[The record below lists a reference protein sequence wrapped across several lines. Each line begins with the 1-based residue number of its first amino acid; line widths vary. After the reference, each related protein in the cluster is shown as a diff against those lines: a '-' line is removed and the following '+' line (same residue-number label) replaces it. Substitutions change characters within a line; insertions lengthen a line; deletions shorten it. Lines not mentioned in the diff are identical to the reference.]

1 MQEHSLSR
9 EEEKDHLL
17 NGGWTEDSAF
27 IHFITRLFS
36 ILTPHIPG
44 SFLLAEPLF
53 TPLRGNE
60 LQTLHS
66 SSSQTTPIAALN
78 ALHEFGYWKDNNN
91 QHGVILTPE
100 DAADAVIE
108 RCFIDTPTPSS
119 LTILDPACGTGIL
132 LCRSLLWAY
141 RNKLFSTSQEAAN
154 FIRHSIYGIDR
165 DPVAVSLSR
174 FALLLTL
181 SQLFPEDMS
190 EHLRSYREWKGNFYC
205 GDFLSFRKSDQKRIF
220 DSLEWKN
227 SNLPAQFSHIVANP
241 PYGLSRNGQIREDIL
256 KKYKAEFNAILCG
269 KPNKY
274 LLFFAA
280 ALSHLVQE
288 GRLSFLIPNS
298 WLGIR
303 SARRFRQKIL
313 HDGHLIAIDTFEKR
327 IFPTKGVE
335 AVIVTAQKSFRSTFL
350 TRTFRSIQSTEP
362 SLKAVI
368 SCQELLKEDNQ
379 AIIPTGFSNDL
390 IAIRRALLGNS
401 ITLSDAELC
410 VTPKIALQVYAT
422 GKGSPPQTGEIVRS
436 HPFHS
441 ASPDGKNSKKYLRG
455 NSVSRFSLCWAGEWL
470 MYGPW
475 VAEHQPEDRFRGPRL
490 LVREIINPA
499 PYSFVATYTEE
510 EFFYNRSILHIIP
523 DNDCPYPERFLLGLL
538 LLLNSKVGTLYLK
551 TCGRKTSRTLFPKV
565 VLEDLSAFP
574 IPLNFRECA
583 TKLAVECKRCLRAP
597 NEAFPTS
604 MNREIASLYG
614 LRIEDVESSL
624 RTIR

>member
-190 EHLRSYREWKGNFYC
+190 NILGVTGNGKGIFIVETF
-205 GDFLSFRKSDQKRIF
+205 FLFEKVIRNESSTPLSGKIRIF
-220 DSLEWKN
+220 PHSSLI
-227 SNLPAQFSHIVANP
+227 SLPIRHTVFLVMVKFEKIF
-241 PYGLSRNGQIREDIL
+241 SRNIKPSLMQFFVVNPINIFSFLQPPFHISCR
-256 KKYKAEFNAILCG
+256 KADSPF
-269 KPNKY
+269 
-274 LLFFAA
+274 
-280 ALSHLVQE
+280 
-288 GRLSFLIPNS
+288 SFLIHG
-298 WLGIR
+298 LVFGLQEGFVR
-303 SARRFRQKIL
+303 KFCM
-313 HDGHLIAIDTFEKR
+313 T
-327 IFPTKGVE
+327 
-335 AVIVTAQKSFRSTFL
+335 VI
-350 TRTFRSIQSTEP
+350 
-362 SLKAVI
+362 
-368 SCQELLKEDNQ
+368 
-379 AIIPTGFSNDL
+379 
-390 IAIRRALLGNS
+390 
-401 ITLSDAELC
+401 
-410 VTPKIALQVYAT
+410 
-422 GKGSPPQTGEIVRS
+422 
-436 HPFHS
+436 
-441 ASPDGKNSKKYLRG
+441 
-455 NSVSRFSLCWAGEWL
+455 
-470 MYGPW
+470 
-475 VAEHQPEDRFRGPRL
+475 
-490 LVREIINPA
+490 
-499 PYSFVATYTEE
+499 
-510 EFFYNRSILHIIP
+510 
-523 DNDCPYPERFLLGLL
+523 
-538 LLLNSKVGTLYLK
+538 
-551 TCGRKTSRTLFPKV
+551 
-565 VLEDLSAFP
+565 
-574 IPLNFRECA
+574 
-583 TKLAVECKRCLRAP
+583 
-597 NEAFPTS
+597 
-604 MNREIASLYG
+604 
-614 LRIEDVESSL
+614 
-624 RTIR
+624 